1 MRPTQEPSAVFAKSE
16 STLAPAKINLTLRIL
31 GRRDDGFHELESLVV
46 FAPFGDHLALRPGAP
61 LALKV
66 SGPMAA
72 GAGPLTDNL
81 VLRAIGA
88 LAERIDGL
96 KLGRFALTKRLPSG
110 AGLGGGSAD
119 AAAALR
125 LIAKVNGLGLD
136 DARIHEAAR
145 ITGADV
151 AVCLDPRS
159 RFMRGIGEILSA
171 PVTLPRLGILV
182 VHPGIAVPTGSV
194 FKALELTP
202 GERYATP
209 ALPLFF
215 SPPPC
220 GEGSGVGVVRGGTAL
235 PLPADPPPQPP
246 PSRNRVYAGFGH
258 SIKRSKSATADFD
271 WGEGVASFAIALSR
285 EGGERAK
292 REALLAWLTSER
304 NDLEAAAIA
313 IARPIADVLHAIAGL
328 EGCRLTRMSG
338 SGSACFGLFDS
349 ARAAAA
355 AAQHLAAARSS
366 WWVRA
371 GLLGS

>member
-1 MRPTQEPSAVFAKSE
+1 MR
-16 STLAPAKINLTLRIL
+16 
-31 GRRDDGFHELESLVV
+31 H
-46 FAPFGDHLALRPGAP
+46 HGAP
-61 LALKV
+61 
-66 SGPMAA
+66 P
-72 GAGPLTDNL
+72 
-81 VLRAIGA
+81 
-88 LAERIDGL
+88 
-96 KLGRFALTKRLPSG
+96 
-110 AGLGGGSAD
+110 
-119 AAAALR
+119 
-125 LIAKVNGLGLD
+125 
-136 DARIHEAAR
+136 H
-145 ITGADV
+145 
-151 AVCLDPRS
+151 
-159 RFMRGIGEILSA
+159 
-171 PVTLPRLGILV
+171 
-182 VHPGIAVPTGSV
+182 
-194 FKALELTP
+194 
-202 GERYATP
+202 
-209 ALPLFF
+209 
-215 SPPPC
+215 
-220 GEGSGVGVVRGGTAL
+220 
-235 PLPADPPPQPP
+235 DPPPRPS